1 MHSLDIAK
9 IIDDGPFGRSRLI
22 IVILCFLAVLVDGF
36 DTQAIGYIAPA
47 LVADW
52 HVAKP
57 ALAPVFASSLAGLM
71 CGAVLFGSI
80 SDRKGRK
87 FGLTLSVALFGAFS
101 LMTAMTQSIT
111 ALLVMRFLT
120 GLGLGGVMPNAVS
133 LTSEYAP
140 SRIRSTVVMVMFC
153 GFSLGAALGGMV
165 SSPLI
170 AHYSWRAVLVV
181 GGAAPLLLAPVLLVA
196 LRESIDFMVEKQFP
210 RARIE
215 ATIRSVAPYALIPE
229 NASFEQKVR
238 ANSRAS
244 IRQLF
249 SDGRAVLT
257 LMLWVIFFMSLL
269 ELYFISNWLPLLLHQ
284 GGLNVRGAV
293 MTSSL
298 FQIGGTVGT
307 LILGLFIDRRQP
319 FAVLAIVYL
328 GAALFV
334 FWLALNVGGS
344 SLALSSAVACAGFCI
359 VGGQI
364 AANALAARSY
374 PTAIRATG
382 VGYAFGVGRVGSLV
396 GPFLGGGLIA
406 LQWDTGHIFMLG
418 CIPVLIASCAAIVIH
433 GRSGGDRANSDRRIS
448 GTPGAR
454 TADQSDL
461 HR

>member
-1 MHSLDIAK
+1 MQSFDIAK
-9 IIDDGPFGRSRLI
+9 IIDDSPFGRSRLV

-52 HVAKP
+52 HIAKA

-71 CGAVLFGSI
+71 VGAFLFGSI

-87 FGLTLSVALFGAFS
+87 FGLTLSVALFGVFS
-101 LMTAMTQSIT
+101 LMTAMSQSIT

-140 SRIRSTVVMVMFC
+140 SRVRSTVVMVMFC

-165 SSPLI
+165 SVPLI
-170 AHYSWRAVLVV
+170 AHYSWRAVLVA
-181 GGAAPLLLAPVLLVA
+181 GGVAPLLLAPVLLVA
-196 LRESIDFMVEKQFP
+196 LRESLDFMVEKQFP

-215 ATIRSVAPYALIPE
+215 AALFRVAPRAVIPE
-229 NASFEQKVR
+229 NASFERKARPTDR
-238 ANSRAS
+238 ATIA
-244 IRQLF
+244 QLF
-249 SDGRAVLT
+249 ADGRAVPT
-257 LMLWVIFFMSLL
+257 LMLWTIFFMSLL

-284 GGLNVRGAV
+284 AGLDVRHAV

-298 FQIGGTVGT
+298 FQVGGTVGT
-307 LILGLFIDRRQP
+307 LILGRFIDRRQP
-319 FAVLAIVYL
+319 FIVLAGVYV

-334 FWLALNVGGS
+334 FWLGLNVQGS
-344 SLALSSAVACAGFCI
+344 SLVLSSAIACAGFCV

-374 PTAIRATG
+374 PTTIRATG
-382 VGYAFGVGRVGSLV
+382 VGYAFGVGRIGSLV

-406 LQWDTGHIFMLG
+406 LQWDPAHIFMLG
-418 CIPVLIASCAAIVIH
+418 AIPVLIAACAAIVIH
-433 GRSGGDRANSDRRIS
+433 VRNRGGFADSDRRIS
-448 GTPGAR
+448 GTLEA
-454 TADQSDL
+454 
-461 HR
+461 